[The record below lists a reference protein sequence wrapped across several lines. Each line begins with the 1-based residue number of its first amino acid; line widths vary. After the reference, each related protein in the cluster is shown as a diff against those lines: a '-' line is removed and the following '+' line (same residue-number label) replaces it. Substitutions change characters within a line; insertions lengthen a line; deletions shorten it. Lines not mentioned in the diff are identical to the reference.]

1 MFDIVSY
8 NYKIKQRSVN
18 YVLLQRLELCRNDC
32 GCEGRYYRGPDRW
45 RIQCYY
51 CDLHNCLFNEDYH
64 YCYTSE
70 AEDDLNA
77 IGVFNAISVIVK
89 YETEEFGVVNTDFT
103 SPCNVA
109 NMLYYIVGEEV
120 LYDLFD
126 ECELWDE
133 VRDDEATE
141 ETNKA
146 LVQWLKEN
154 GRMED

>member
-1 MFDIVSY
+1 M
-8 NYKIKQRSVN
+8 
-18 YVLLQRLELCRNDC
+18 
-32 GCEGRYYRGPDRW
+32 YYCKDLNCAGMIEDAKAA
-45 RIQCYY
+45 IIEALTDGEYSGYY
-51 CDLHNCLFNEDYH
+51 CDLHNELFNEDYH

-103 SPCNVA
+103 NPCNVA

-154 GRMED
+154 GRIED

>member
-1 MFDIVSY
+1 M
-8 NYKIKQRSVN
+8 
-18 YVLLQRLELCRNDC
+18 
-32 GCEGRYYRGPDRW
+32 
-45 RIQCYY
+45 YY
-51 CDLHNCLFNEDYH
+51 CKNLNCAGMIEDAKAAIIEALTDEEYSGYYFDLHNYLFNEDCH

-77 IGVFNAISVIVK
+77 IGVFDAIGVIVQ
-89 YETEEFGVVNTDFT
+89 YEKDNFSEVIADFPTDFT
-103 SPCNVA
+103 NPCEVA

-126 ECELWDE
+126 GCELWYE
-133 VRDDEATE
+133 AWNNGEATE

-154 GRMED
+154 GRIED

>member
-1 MFDIVSY
+1 MYYCKDLNCAGMIEDAKAAIIEALTDGEY
-8 NYKIKQRSVN
+8 N
-18 YVLLQRLELCRNDC
+18 D
-32 GCEGRYYRGPDRW
+32 
-45 RIQCYY
+45 YY
-51 CDLHNCLFNEDYH
+51 CDLHNYLFNEDYH
-64 YCYTSE
+64 YCYTND
-70 AEDDLNA
+70 AKKALNE
-77 IGVFNAISVIVK
+77 IGVFDAIGVIVK

-103 SPCNVA
+103 NPCEVA

-133 VRDDEATE
+133 VRDDEATK

>member
-1 MFDIVSY
+1 MYYCKDL
-8 NYKIKQRSVN
+8 N
-18 YVLLQRLELCRNDC
+18 
-32 GCEGRYYRGPDRW
+32 CEDMIEGAKAAIIEALTDGEYSG
-45 RIQCYY
+45 YY
-51 CDLHNCLFNEDYH
+51 CDLHNYLFNEDYH

-103 SPCNVA
+103 NPCDVA

-120 LYDLFD
+120 LYDLFVG
-126 ECELWDE
+126 CELWNE
-133 VRDDEATE
+133 VWNDVEATE

-154 GRMED
+154 GRLED

>member
-1 MFDIVSY
+1 M
-8 NYKIKQRSVN
+8 
-18 YVLLQRLELCRNDC
+18 
-32 GCEGRYYRGPDRW
+32 YYCKDLNCAGMIEDAKAA
-45 RIQCYY
+45 IIEALTDGEYSGYY
-51 CDLHNCLFNEDYH
+51 CDLHNYLFNEDYH

>member
-1 MFDIVSY
+1 MYYCKDLNCAGMIFDAKAAIIEALTDEEYS
-8 NYKIKQRSVN
+8 
-18 YVLLQRLELCRNDC
+18 
-32 GCEGRYYRGPDRW
+32 G
-45 RIQCYY
+45 YY
-51 CDLHNCLFNEDYH
+51 CDLHDHVFDEDYH

-77 IGVFNAISVIVK
+77 IGVFDAIGVIVK
-89 YETEEFGVVNTDFT
+89 YAKDNFGEVDDDFT

-120 LYDLFD
+120 LWDLFYG
-126 ECELWDE
+126 CELWKE
-133 VRDDEATE
+133 VWNDEATE

>member
-1 MFDIVSY
+1 M
-8 NYKIKQRSVN
+8 
-18 YVLLQRLELCRNDC
+18 
-32 GCEGRYYRGPDRW
+32 YYCKDLNCAGMIADAKAA
-45 RIQCYY
+45 IIEALTDGEYSGYY
-51 CDLHNCLFNEDYH
+51 CDLHNYLFNEDYH

>member
-1 MFDIVSY
+1 MYYCKDLNCAGMIEDAKAAIIEALTDGEY
-8 NYKIKQRSVN
+8 N
-18 YVLLQRLELCRNDC
+18 
-32 GCEGRYYRGPDRW
+32 G
-45 RIQCYY
+45 YY
-51 CDLHNCLFNEDYH
+51 CDLHNCLFNEGCH

-77 IGVFNAISVIVK
+77 IGVFDAISVIVK

-154 GRMED
+154 GRLED

>member
-1 MFDIVSY
+1 MYYCKDLNCKDMI
-8 NYKIKQRSVN
+8 
-18 YVLLQRLELCRNDC
+18 
-32 GCEGRYYRGPDRW
+32 EGAKSAIIEALTDGEYSG
-45 RIQCYY
+45 YY

-89 YETEEFGVVNTDFT
+89 YETEEFGAVNTDFT
-103 SPCNVA
+103 NPCNVA

-154 GRMED
+154 GRMKD

>member
-1 MFDIVSY
+1 M
-8 NYKIKQRSVN
+8 
-18 YVLLQRLELCRNDC
+18 
-32 GCEGRYYRGPDRW
+32 YYCKDLNCAGMIEDAKAA
-45 RIQCYY
+45 IIEALTDGEYSGYY
-51 CDLHNCLFNEDYH
+51 CDLHNYLFNEDYH

-133 VRDDEATE
+133 VRDDEATK

-154 GRMED
+154 GRMEED

>member
-1 MFDIVSY
+1 MIFDAKAAIIEALTDEEYS
-8 NYKIKQRSVN
+8 
-18 YVLLQRLELCRNDC
+18 
-32 GCEGRYYRGPDRW
+32 G
-45 RIQCYY
+45 YY
-51 CDLHNCLFNEDYH
+51 CDLHDHVFNEDYH

-77 IGVFNAISVIVK
+77 IGVFDAIGVIVK
-89 YETEEFGVVNTDFT
+89 YAKDNFGEVDDDFT

-120 LYDLFD
+120 MSDMFD
-126 ECELWDE
+126 GCELWED
-133 VRDDEATE
+133 VCFSCGEADE

-154 GRMED
+154 GRIED

>member
-1 MFDIVSY
+1 M
-8 NYKIKQRSVN
+8 
-18 YVLLQRLELCRNDC
+18 
-32 GCEGRYYRGPDRW
+32 YYCKDLNCAGMIEEAKAAIIEALTDEEYSG
-45 RIQCYY
+45 YY
-51 CDLHNCLFNEDYH
+51 CDLHNCLFNEEYH

-103 SPCNVA
+103 NPCNVA

-126 ECELWDE
+126 ECKLWDE

-154 GRMED
+154 GRLED

>member
-1 MFDIVSY
+1 M
-8 NYKIKQRSVN
+8 
-18 YVLLQRLELCRNDC
+18 
-32 GCEGRYYRGPDRW
+32 YYCKDLNCAGMIADAKAA
-45 RIQCYY
+45 IIEALMDGEYSGYY

-64 YCYTSE
+64 YIYTSE

-77 IGVFNAISVIVK
+77 IGVFDAISVIVE
-89 YETEEFGVVNTDFT
+89 YEESEFGEVNTVLAN
-103 SPCNVA
+103 PCDVA

-120 LYDLFD
+120 LHDLFD
-126 ECELWDE
+126 GCELWDK
-133 VRDDEATE
+133 VWNDEATE

>member
-1 MFDIVSY
+1 MYYCKDL
-8 NYKIKQRSVN
+8 N
-18 YVLLQRLELCRNDC
+18 
-32 GCEGRYYRGPDRW
+32 CEDMIEGARAAIIEALTDGEYSG
-45 RIQCYY
+45 YY

-103 SPCNVA
+103 NPCNVA

-126 ECELWDE
+126 ECELWDK
-133 VRDDEATE
+133 VWNDEATE

>member
-1 MFDIVSY
+1 M
-8 NYKIKQRSVN
+8 
-18 YVLLQRLELCRNDC
+18 
-32 GCEGRYYRGPDRW
+32 YYCKDLNCAGMIADAKAA
-45 RIQCYY
+45 IIEALTDGEYSGYY
-51 CDLHNCLFNEDYH
+51 CDLHNELFNEDCH

-141 ETNKA
+141 ETNEA

-154 GRMED
+154 GRLED

>member
-1 MFDIVSY
+1 MYYCKDLNCAGMIFDAKAAIIEALIDEEYS
-8 NYKIKQRSVN
+8 
-18 YVLLQRLELCRNDC
+18 
-32 GCEGRYYRGPDRW
+32 G
-45 RIQCYY
+45 YY

-103 SPCNVA
+103 NPFNVA

-146 LVQWLKEN
+146 LAQWLKEN

>member
-1 MFDIVSY
+1 M
-8 NYKIKQRSVN
+8 
-18 YVLLQRLELCRNDC
+18 
-32 GCEGRYYRGPDRW
+32 YYCKDLNCAGMIEEAKAAIIEALTDGEYDG
-45 RIQCYY
+45 YY
-51 CDLHNCLFNEDYH
+51 CDLHNYLFNEELH
-64 YCYTSE
+64 YIYTSE

-154 GRMED
+154 GRLED

>member
-1 MFDIVSY
+1 M
-8 NYKIKQRSVN
+8 
-18 YVLLQRLELCRNDC
+18 
-32 GCEGRYYRGPDRW
+32 YYCKDLNCAGMIEDAKAA
-45 RIQCYY
+45 IIEALTDGEYDGYY

-133 VRDDEATE
+133 VRDDEATK

-154 GRMED
+154 GRIED